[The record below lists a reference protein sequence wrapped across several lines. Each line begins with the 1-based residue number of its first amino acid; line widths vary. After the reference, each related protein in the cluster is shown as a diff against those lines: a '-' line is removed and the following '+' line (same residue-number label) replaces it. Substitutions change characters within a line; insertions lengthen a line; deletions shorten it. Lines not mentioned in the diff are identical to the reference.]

1 MACGV
6 AVDHAG
12 NVVIADT
19 FQRRIEVLPHASG
32 TFYGRAMTAGHIY
45 VVAGNGGTGSGG
57 SGVPA
62 TKTALSSPMDVAV
75 DAAGNLVIADAG
87 TPSPETGSRVR
98 VVAAATGT
106 FYGQHMTAGDIYTV
120 AGTVAGIQFSGL
132 GGPATKAG
140 LGTFIDGIRVDAAGN
155 LVIGGS
161 IIGRV
166 LVVAASTGTFYGR
179 PMTAGHLYSV
189 AGIGSG
195 GGFSGDG
202 GPATKAQLSNPLGV
216 ALDAA
221 GNLLIADTGNQRV
234 RVVAA
239 TTGTFYG
246 QAMTAGDIYTIA
258 GGGPGGSPHQ
268 GDGGPATQ
276 ALLGGPVG
284 LTVDPSG
291 MVIIADAGFQRAR
304 VVAGQTGT
312 FYGQA
317 MTAGDIYTVAG
328 LGGTPFCCDGAPATT
343 AQMTAPFA
351 VTADAAGNV
360 VIADI
365 NNNRIRVAAAAT
377 GTFFGQAM
385 TKGDIY
391 TVAGNGKR
399 GDAPS
404 GVPAT
409 QAELRNPDSVAVDQ
423 AGDLLLT
430 EGGGSDI
437 VQMVPAS
444 SGTFY
449 GVPMTAGDIYTVAG
463 DGFPRYSGDGG
474 PALAAGMNPIG
485 ISVDAAGNLLI
496 ADQGN
501 SRIRVVAATTGTFY
515 GKAMT
520 AGDIYTVAGNGT
532 AGFAGDGGRAT
543 MAELN
548 GPWSVVP
555 GRAGNLV
562 IADTGNERV
571 RVVAATTGTFY
582 GQAMTKGDI
591 YTVAG
596 NGTPGFAGDGG
607 PATSAEFHNPD
618 SVAVDGA
625 GNIAVADTVSG
636 SVPADMGN
644 NRVRVVAAATGTF
657 YGVAMTSGDIYSVA
671 GNGTPGFSGDGG
683 PATRAEVDQPFGV
696 GVEAAGNLLVADLFD
711 GRVREISR

>member
-1 MACGV
+1 
-6 AVDHAG
+6 
-12 NVVIADT
+12 
-19 FQRRIEVLPHASG
+19 
-32 TFYGRAMTAGHIY
+32 MTAGHIY
-45 VVAGNGGTGSGG
+45 VVAASGGTGSGG

-106 FYGQHMTAGDIYTV
+106 FYGQHMAAGDIYTV

-140 LGTFIDGIRVDAAGN
+140 LGTFIEGIRVDAAGN
-155 LVIGGS
+155 LVIAGS

-166 LVVAASTGTFYGR
+166 LVVAASTGT
-179 PMTAGHLYSV
+179 S
-189 AGIGSG
+189 
-195 GGFSGDG
+195 
-202 GPATKAQLSNPLGV
+202 
-216 ALDAA
+216 
-221 GNLLIADTGNQRV
+221 
-234 RVVAA
+234 
-239 TTGTFYG
+239 YG
-246 QAMTAGDIYTIA
+246 QPMTAGDIYTIA

-276 ALLGGPVG
+276 ALLGPVG
-284 LTVDPSG
+284 LTVGPSG

-304 VVAGQTGT
+304 VVAGQTAT

-351 VTADAAGNV
+351 VTADVAGNV

-391 TVAGNGKR
+391 TVAGDGKR

-409 QAELRNPDSVAVDQ
+409 QAQLRNPDSVAVDQ

-437 VQMVPAS
+437 VQMVPAR

-463 DGFPRYSGDGG
+463 
-474 PALAAGMNPIG
+474 
-485 ISVDAAGNLLI
+485 
-496 ADQGN
+496 
-501 SRIRVVAATTGTFY
+501 
-515 GKAMT
+515 
-520 AGDIYTVAGNGT
+520 
-532 AGFAGDGGRAT
+532 
-543 MAELN
+543 
-548 GPWSVVP
+548 
-555 GRAGNLV
+555 
-562 IADTGNERV
+562 
-571 RVVAATTGTFY
+571 
-582 GQAMTKGDI
+582 
-591 YTVAG
+591 
-596 NGTPGFAGDGG
+596 
-607 PATSAEFHNPD
+607 
-618 SVAVDGA
+618 
-625 GNIAVADTVSG
+625 
-636 SVPADMGN
+636 
-644 NRVRVVAAATGTF
+644 
-657 YGVAMTSGDIYSVA
+657 
-671 GNGTPGFSGDGG
+671 NGTPGFSGDGG
-683 PATRAEVDQPFGV
+683 PAASAEVDQPFGV
-696 GVEAAGNLLVADLFD
+696 GVNTAGNLLVADLFD